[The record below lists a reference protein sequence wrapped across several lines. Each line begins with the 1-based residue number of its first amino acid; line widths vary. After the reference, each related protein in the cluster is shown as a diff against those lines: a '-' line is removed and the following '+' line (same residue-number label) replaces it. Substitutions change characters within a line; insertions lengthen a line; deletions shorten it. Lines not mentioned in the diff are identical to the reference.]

1 MEHELPFVLLE
12 VSLQD
17 AGAYSCQ
24 AVLSDDSTVGP
35 VSAGNLSVLG
45 KIAIL
50 SIAKI
55 YIMV

>member
-1 MEHELPFVLLE
+1 MEHQLPFVLLE

-24 AVLSDDSTVGP
+24 AMLSDGSTEGP
-35 VSAGNLSVLG
+35 VSAGNLNVLG

-50 SIAKI
+50 SIGKI